1 MIPSNHLLTRALA
14 FPVMIVLLAAV
25 VVSVRAA
32 EPVVID
38 DEVPAE
44 GGFRSF
50 TLLQGLA
57 HPWSMAWLP
66 NGDLLITERPGRLRL
81 VKWGRLVPA
90 PVDGVPEVFAA
101 GQGGL
106 LDVRLHPRFSEN
118 RRVYFSYAHGSAR
131 ANHTRVA
138 AAKFNGDRL
147 EDWTVIFQVGVHKS
161 GKQHFGSRLLWLPDE
176 SLLVSIGDG
185 GNPPIRLSGGWIRKQ
200 AQNKQNHLG
209 KILRLDDAGNAPRD
223 NPFSDTAD
231 AKKTIW
237 SYGHRN
243 IQGLAYDSLRKVVW
257 ASEHGALGGDE
268 LNRIVKGGNY
278 GWPEATFSREYLGGF
293 KISDHVSR
301 PGMVDPTVVW
311 MTAIAPSGLMVYTGD
326 RFPRWHGDIFV
337 GGLKSQDIRRIDL
350 DHSGRVIAQTALR
363 IGHRV
368 RDVRQGPD
376 GLIYVLTDESD
387 GHLIRLEPAAD
398 GQTPPSP

>member
-1 MIPSNHLLTRALA
+1 MKSLPFH
-14 FPVMIVLLAAV
+14 VMIVFMAMFVASGLAAQ
-25 VVSVRAA
+25 
-32 EPVVID
+32 PVVID
-38 DEVPAE
+38 GEVPAE
-44 GGFRSF
+44 GGFRSV
-50 TLLQGLA
+50 TLLQGLE

-66 NGDLLITERPGRLRL
+66 NGNLLITERPGRLRL
-81 VKWGRLVPA
+81 VKGGRLVAA
-90 PVDGVPEVFAA
+90 PVDGVPDVFAA

-106 LDVRLHPRFSEN
+106 LDIRLHPRFSEN
-118 RRVYFSYAHGSAR
+118 RRIYFSYAHGNAK

-138 AAKFNGDRL
+138 AAQFNGDRL
-147 EDWTVIFQVGVHKS
+147 ERWTMIFQVGIQKS
-161 GKQHFGSRLLWLPDE
+161 GRQHFGSRLLWLPDE

-185 GNPPIRLSGGWIRKQ
+185 GNPPVRLAGDWIRKQ
-200 AQNKQNHLG
+200 AQNKQSHLG
-209 KILRLDDAGNAPRD
+209 KILRLDDTGNATSD
-223 NPFSDTAD
+223 NPFSGMVD
-231 AKKTIW
+231 AEKTIW

-278 GWPEATFSREYLGGF
+278 GWPTVTFSREYLGGF

-301 PGMVDPTVVW
+301 PGMVDPKVVW
-311 MTAIAPSGLMVYTGD
+311 MTAIAPSGLMVYTGE
-326 RFPRWHGDIFV
+326 RFSRWHGDIFV

-350 DHSGRVIAQTALR
+350 DHSGQVMGQTALR

-387 GHLIRLEPAAD
+387 GHLIRLEPTVD
-398 GQTPPSP
+398 NQSPPSP

>member
-1 MIPSNHLLTRALA
+1 MRSFTFLVIIILVAAFFASGLTAQ
-14 FPVMIVLLAAV
+14 PM
-25 VVSVRAA
+25 
-32 EPVVID
+32 VING
-38 DEVPAE
+38 EVPAE
-44 GGFRSF
+44 GGFRRV
-50 TLLQGLA
+50 TLLKGLV

-66 NGDLLITERPGRLRL
+66 TGDMLVTERPGRLRM
-81 VKWGRLVPA
+81 VKGGRLVAA
-90 PVDGVPEVFAA
+90 PVAGVTEVFAA

-106 LDVRLHPRFSEN
+106 LDVSLHPRFSEN
-118 RRVYFSYAHGSAR
+118 RRIYFSYAHGSAKT
-131 ANHTRVA
+131 NHTRVA
-138 AAKFNGDRL
+138 VAEFDGNRL
-147 EDWTVIFQVGVHKS
+147 ENWTVIFQVGVHKS

-185 GNPPIRLSGGWIRKQ
+185 GNPPIRLSGDWIRKQ

-209 KILRLDDAGNAPRD
+209 KILRLDDTGNAPRD
-223 NPFSDTAD
+223 NPFSDTTD
-231 AKKTIW
+231 TKKTIW

-268 LNRIVKGGNY
+268 LNRIIKGGNY
-278 GWPEATFSREYLGGF
+278 GWPVATFSREYLGGF

-326 RFPRWHGDIFV
+326 RFSRWHGDIFV

-376 GLIYVLTDESD
+376 GLVYVLTDESD
-387 GHLIRLEPAAD
+387 GHLIRLEPDAD
-398 GQTPPSP
+398 SQTPPSP

>member
-1 MIPSNHLLTRALA
+1 MRSLA
-14 FPVMIVLLAAV
+14 YHVMIFLVAMVVTSSLAAL
-25 VVSVRAA
+25 
-32 EPVVID
+32 PVIVD
-38 DEVPAE
+38 GEVPAE
-44 GGFRSF
+44 VGFSRV
-50 TLLQGLA
+50 TVLQGLE

-81 VKWGRLVPA
+81 VKNGRLLAA
-90 PVDGVPEVFAA
+90 PVDGVPEVFSA

-106 LDVRLHPRFSEN
+106 LDVSLHPRFSEN
-118 RRVYFSYAHGSAR
+118 RRIYFTYAHGSAA

-138 AAKFNGDRL
+138 AATFNGDRL
-147 EDWTVIFQVGVHKS
+147 EDWTVIFQVGVQKS
-161 GKQHFGSRLLWLPDE
+161 GKQHFGSRLLWLPDQ

-185 GNPPIRLSGGWIRKQ
+185 GNPPVRLAGDWIRKQ
-200 AQNKQNHLG
+200 AQNKRSHLG
-209 KILRLDDAGNAPRD
+209 KILRLDDTGAIPDG
-223 NPFSDTAD
+223 NPFSDD
-231 AKKTIW
+231 AVDAEKSIW

-268 LNRIVKGGNY
+268 LNRIRQGGNY
-278 GWPEATFSREYLGGF
+278 GWPEATYSREYLGGF
-293 KISDHVSR
+293 KISDHVSK
-301 PGMVDPTVVW
+301 PGMVNPQVVW

-326 RFPRWHGDIFV
+326 RFSRWHGDLFA
-337 GGLKSQDIRRIDL
+337 GGLKSQDIRRVDL
-350 DHSGRVIAQTALR
+350 DHSGQVIAQTALR

-387 GHLIRLEPAAD
+387 GHLIRLDPAVD
-398 GQTPPSP
+398 SQSPPSP

>member
-1 MIPSNHLLTRALA
+1 MRSFTFLVIIILVAGFFASGLTAQ
-14 FPVMIVLLAAV
+14 PM
-25 VVSVRAA
+25 
-32 EPVVID
+32 VING
-38 DEVPAE
+38 EVPAE
-44 GGFRSF
+44 GGFRRV
-50 TLLQGLA
+50 TLLKGLV

-66 NGDLLITERPGRLRL
+66 TGDMLVTERPGRLRM
-81 VKWGRLVPA
+81 VKGGRLVAA
-90 PVDGVPEVFAA
+90 PVAGVTEVFAA

-106 LDVRLHPRFSEN
+106 LDVSLHPRFSEN
-118 RRVYFSYAHGSAR
+118 RRIYFSYAHGSAKT
-131 ANHTRVA
+131 NHTRVA
-138 AAKFNGDRL
+138 VAEFDGNRL
-147 EDWTVIFQVGVHKS
+147 ENWTVIFQVGVLKS

-185 GNPPIRLSGGWIRKQ
+185 GNPPIRLSGDWIRKQ

-209 KILRLDDAGNAPRD
+209 KILRLDDTGNAPRD
-223 NPFSDTAD
+223 NPFSDTTD
-231 AKKTIW
+231 TKKTIW

-268 LNRIVKGGNY
+268 LNRIIKGGNY
-278 GWPEATFSREYLGGF
+278 GWPVATFSREYLGGF

-326 RFPRWHGDIFV
+326 RFSRWHGDIFV

-376 GLIYVLTDESD
+376 GLVYVLTDESD
-387 GHLIRLEPAAD
+387 GHLIRLEPDAD
-398 GQTPPSP
+398 SQTPPSP

>member
-1 MIPSNHLLTRALA
+1 LTGKYKILETVMIPSNHLLTRALA

-25 VVSVRAA
+25 VASVCAA

-57 HPWSMAWLP
+57 HPWSMDWLP

-81 VKWGRLVPA
+81 VKGERLVPA
-90 PVDGVPEVFAA
+90 PVEGVPEVFAA

-118 RRVYFSYAHGSAR
+118 RRIYFSYAHGSAR

-138 AAKFNGDRL
+138 AARFIGDRL

-185 GNPPIRLSGGWIRKQ
+185 GNPPIRLSGAWIRKQ

-209 KILRLDDAGNAPRD
+209 KYCGWTMPAMRPGTILFPARGMPRK
-223 NPFSDTAD
+223 PFGAMATGTSRGWP
-231 AKKTIW
+231 TIRSERW
-237 SYGHRN
+237 CGHRN
-243 IQGLAYDSLRKVVW
+243 TGRLAEMS
-257 ASEHGALGGDE
+257 
-268 LNRIVKGGNY
+268 
-278 GWPEATFSREYLGGF
+278 
-293 KISDHVSR
+293 
-301 PGMVDPTVVW
+301 
-311 MTAIAPSGLMVYTGD
+311 
-326 RFPRWHGDIFV
+326 
-337 GGLKSQDIRRIDL
+337 
-350 DHSGRVIAQTALR
+350 
-363 IGHRV
+363 
-368 RDVRQGPD
+368 
-376 GLIYVLTDESD
+376 
-387 GHLIRLEPAAD
+387 
-398 GQTPPSP
+398 